1 MKNIEVVAAI
11 IVNLEQILCVQRRR
25 SKYTYIS
32 EKYEF
37 PGGKVEIAETQQNA
51 LIREIQEELSLAIE
65 VGEKYMT
72 VEHRYPDFSIT
83 MHAYLCRCADRT
95 LILHEHIDYKWLSAS
110 ELKGLDWA
118 AADIPIVNKFAENPS
133 C

>member
-1 MKNIEVVAAI
+1 MKSIEVVAAI
-11 IVNLEQILCVQRRR
+11 IVNSDQILCVQRGR

-37 PGGKVEIAETQQNA
+37 PGGKVEIAETQKEA
-51 LIREIQEELSLAIE
+51 LAREIEEELSLAIE
-65 VGEKYMT
+65 VREKYMT
-72 VEHRYPDFSIT
+72 VEHSYPDFSIT
-83 MHAYLCRCADRT
+83 MHTYLCRCTDRA
-95 LILHEHIDYKWLSAS
+95 IFLHEHIDYKWLNIS

-118 AADIPIVNKFAENPS
+118 AADVPIVNKLTGDLP